1 MHFYNGILNT
11 RRRTGILTLMLLI
24 ALQLLALS
32 QSPGHAET
40 AMPLQQ
46 QLFAMPVAYNLSI
59 TEDMRGGSLVLE
71 GTLPEEPDRVTLMVL
86 ADRIYEE
93 NNGPDYE
100 QVLIHWRI
108 KGASGTARPWAVS
121 DITAHDSVLRLM
133 DQ

>member
-1 MHFYNGILNT
+1 MHFYNGILNF
-11 RRRTGILTLMLLI
+11 RCRNGILPLMIL
-24 ALQLLALS
+24 AALLAL
-32 QSPGHAET
+32 AL
-40 AMPLQQ
+40 PLPSGRAGAAASARHP
-46 QLFAMPVAYNLSI
+46 FMSPVAYNLSV

-100 QVLIHWRI
+100 QVLIHWHI
-108 KGASGTARPWAVS
+108 KDAGDTARPWAVS